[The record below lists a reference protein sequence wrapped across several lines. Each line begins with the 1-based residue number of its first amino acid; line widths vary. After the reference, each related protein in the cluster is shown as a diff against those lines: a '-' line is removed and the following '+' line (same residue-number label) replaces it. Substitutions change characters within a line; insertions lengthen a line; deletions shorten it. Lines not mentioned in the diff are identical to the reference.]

1 MSAVSPSRSARRS
14 RSSRGPGGSA
24 IFDAPGPR
32 GRITVVWVTV
42 LSILGIVAAGW
53 LAVRQF
59 AINGQLDPGK
69 WAEFAQ
75 WPTQRYLL
83 GAFGNTLLA
92 AGGAAA
98 IALPLGLLLA
108 LGRLDSRR
116 PLRWAATAV
125 IEFFRAIPL
134 LLLIYIFFVALPQYG
149 LNPDL
154 FWKLVIPIGL
164 CSAATVAEV
173 FRAGVLALPKGQS
186 EAGAVI
192 GLTDSQTFRYVIF
205 PQAVRMVVPSLVA
218 QVVILLKDTTLGYVV
233 SYSEL
238 QHSARVLVASTG
250 HLIQTYLVVSVFYVL
265 INIAISGFARWL
277 DQRSRR
283 RGAGRRAV
291 RTEVPVE
298 PVGSMA

>member
-1 MSAVSPSRSARRS
+1 MSAA
-14 RSSRGPGGSA
+14 SA

-32 GRITVVWVTV
+32 GRRLIVIVTTLSV
-42 LSILGIVAAGW
+42 LAIIAAAA

-59 AINGQLDPGK
+59 AINGQLDPSK
-69 WAEFAQ
+69 WAEFTQ
-75 WPTQRYLL
+75 WKTQRYLL
-83 GAFGNTLLA
+83 LALGRTALA
-92 AGGAAA
+92 AAGAAA
-98 IALPLGLLLA
+98 IALPLGLALA
-108 LGRLDSRR
+108 VGRLSAAK
-116 PLRWAATAV
+116 PLRWTATAL

-173 FRAGVLALPKGQS
+173 FRAGVLALPGGQA
-186 EAGAVI
+186 EAGAAI
-192 GLTDSQTFRYVIF
+192 GLTPAQIFRLIEF
-205 PQAVRMVVPSLVA
+205 PQALRMVVPSLVA

-250 HLIQTYLVVSVFYVL
+250 HLIQTYLIVAVIFVA
-265 INIAISGFARWL
+265 INIGISSLARQL
-277 DQRSRR
+277 DLWTRTRR
-283 RGAGRRAV
+283 RTRTDAAPPAAAGSIA
-291 RTEVPVE
+291 
-298 PVGSMA
+298 

>member
-1 MSAVSPSRSARRS
+1 MSAT
-14 RSSRGPGGSA
+14 SA

-32 GRITVVWVTV
+32 GRRLIVVLTALSV
-42 LSILGIVAAGW
+42 LAIVAAAT

-59 AINGQLDPGK
+59 AINGQLDPSK
-69 WAEFAQ
+69 WVEFTE
-75 WPTQRYLL
+75 WKTQRYLL
-83 GAFGNTLLA
+83 LALVRTSLA
-92 AGGAAA
+92 AAGAAA

-108 LGRLDSRR
+108 VGRLSQVK
-116 PLRWAATAV
+116 PLRWTATAA

-164 CSAATVAEV
+164 CSGATVAEV
-173 FRAGVLALPKGQS
+173 FRAGILALPRGQA
-186 EAGAVI
+186 EAGAAI
-192 GLTDSQTFRYVIF
+192 GLTPSQVFRLIEF
-205 PQAVRMVVPSLVA
+205 PQALRMVVPSLVA

-250 HLIQTYLVVSVFYVL
+250 HLIQTYLIVAAIFVA
-265 INIAISGFARWL
+265 INIGISAFARQL
-277 DQRSRR
+277 DRRTRGLRR
-283 RGAGRRAV
+283 RG
-291 RTEVPVE
+291 RTETLTTGAT
-298 PVGSMA
+298 GSIA

>member
-1 MSAVSPSRSARRS
+1 MSTA
-14 RSSRGPGGSA
+14 SA

-32 GRITVVWVTV
+32 GRRLILV
-42 LSILGIVAAGW
+42 LTTLSVLAIIAAAA

-59 AINGQLDPGK
+59 AINGQLDPSK
-69 WAEFAQ
+69 WAEFTQ
-75 WPTQRYLL
+75 WKTQRYLL
-83 GAFGNTLLA
+83 LALGRTALA
-92 AGGAAA
+92 AAGAAA
-98 IALPLGLLLA
+98 IALPLGLVLA
-108 LGRLDSRR
+108 LGRLSEAK
-116 PLRWAATAV
+116 PLRWTATAL

-173 FRAGVLALPKGQS
+173 FRAGVLALPGGQA
-186 EAGAVI
+186 EAGAAI
-192 GLTDSQTFRYVIF
+192 GLTPGQIFRLIEF
-205 PQAVRMVVPSLVA
+205 PQALRMVVPSLVA

-250 HLIQTYLVVSVFYVL
+250 HLIQTYLIVAVIFVA
-265 INIAISGFARWL
+265 INIGISSLARQL
-277 DQRSRR
+277 DLWTRTRR
-283 RGAGRRAV
+283 RT
-291 RTEVPVE
+291 RTDAAAPSTT
-298 PVGSMA
+298 GTIA

>member
-1 MSAVSPSRSARRS
+1 MSAA
-14 RSSRGPGGSA
+14 SA

-32 GRITVVWVTV
+32 GRRLIVIVTT
-42 LSILGIVAAGW
+42 LSLLLIIAAAV

-59 AINGQLDPGK
+59 AINGQLKPAK
-69 WAEFAQ
+69 WVEFTK

-83 GAFGNTLLA
+83 QALGRTTLA
-92 AGGAAA
+92 ATGAAA

-108 LGRLDSRR
+108 VGRLSELK
-116 PLRWAATAV
+116 PLRWAATAT

-173 FRAGVLALPKGQS
+173 FRAGILALPGGQA
-186 EAGAVI
+186 EAGAAI
-192 GLTDSQTFRYVIF
+192 GLTSSQVFRLIKF
-205 PQAVRMVVPSLVA
+205 PQALRMVVPSLVA
-218 QVVILLKDTTLGYVV
+218 QLVILLKDTTLGYVV

-250 HLIQTYLVVSVFYVL
+250 HLIQTYLIVAVIFVA
-265 INIAISGFARWL
+265 INIGISAFARQL
-277 DQRSRR
+277 DVWTRTRR
-283 RGAGRRAV
+283 RT
-291 RTEVPVE
+291 RTEAPA
-298 PVGSMA
+298 PAPAGSIA

>member
-1 MSAVSPSRSARRS
+1 MSAA
-14 RSSRGPGGSA
+14 SA

-32 GRITVVWVTV
+32 GRRLIVIVTTLSV
-42 LSILGIVAAGW
+42 LAIIAAAA

-59 AINGQLDPGK
+59 AINGQLDPSK
-69 WAEFAQ
+69 WAEFTQ
-75 WPTQRYLL
+75 WKTQRYLL
-83 GAFGNTLLA
+83 LALGRTALA
-92 AGGAAA
+92 AAGAAA
-98 IALPLGLLLA
+98 IALPLGLALA
-108 LGRLDSRR
+108 VGRLSDAK
-116 PLRWAATAV
+116 PLRWTATAL

-173 FRAGVLALPKGQS
+173 FRAGVLALPGGQA
-186 EAGAVI
+186 EAGAAI
-192 GLTDSQTFRYVIF
+192 GLTPAQIFRLIEF
-205 PQAVRMVVPSLVA
+205 PQALRMVVPSLVA

-250 HLIQTYLVVSVFYVL
+250 HLIQTYLIVAVIFVA
-265 INIAISGFARWL
+265 INIGISSLARQL
-277 DQRSRR
+277 DLWTRTRR
-283 RGAGRRAV
+283 RTRTDAAPPAAAGSIA
-291 RTEVPVE
+291 
-298 PVGSMA
+298 

>member
-1 MSAVSPSRSARRS
+1 MSTV
-14 RSSRGPGGSA
+14 SA

-32 GRITVVWVTV
+32 GRRLIVIVTALSV
-42 LSILGIVAAGW
+42 LAIIAAAA

-59 AINGQLDPGK
+59 AINGQLDPSK
-69 WAEFAQ
+69 WAEFTQ
-75 WPTQRYLL
+75 WRTQRYLL
-83 GAFGNTLLA
+83 LALGRTALA
-92 AGGAAA
+92 AAGAAA
-98 IALPLGLLLA
+98 IALPLGLALA
-108 LGRLDSRR
+108 VGRLSDAK
-116 PLRWAATAV
+116 PLRWTATAL

-173 FRAGVLALPKGQS
+173 FRAGVLALPAGQA
-186 EAGAVI
+186 EAGAAI
-192 GLTDSQTFRYVIF
+192 GLTPSQIFRLIEF
-205 PQAVRMVVPSLVA
+205 PQALRMVVPSLVA

-250 HLIQTYLVVSVFYVL
+250 HLIQTYLIVAVVFVA
-265 INIAISGFARWL
+265 INIGISSFARQL
-277 DQRSRR
+277 DVWTRTRR
-283 RGAGRRAV
+283 RARADTASLAPAGSIA
-291 RTEVPVE
+291 
-298 PVGSMA
+298 

>member
-1 MSAVSPSRSARRS
+1 MSTV
-14 RSSRGPGGSA
+14 SA

-32 GRITVVWVTV
+32 GRRLIVIVTALSV
-42 LSILGIVAAGW
+42 LAIIAAAA

-59 AINGQLDPGK
+59 AINGQLDPSK
-69 WAEFAQ
+69 WAEFTQ
-75 WPTQRYLL
+75 WRTQRYLL
-83 GAFGNTLLA
+83 LALGRTALA
-92 AGGAAA
+92 AAGAAA
-98 IALPLGLLLA
+98 IALPLGLALA
-108 LGRLDSRR
+108 VGRLSDAKS
-116 PLRWAATAV
+116 LRWTATAL

-173 FRAGVLALPKGQS
+173 FRAGVLALPAGQA
-186 EAGAVI
+186 EAGAAI
-192 GLTDSQTFRYVIF
+192 GLTPSQIFRLIEF
-205 PQAVRMVVPSLVA
+205 PQALRMVVPSLVA

-250 HLIQTYLVVSVFYVL
+250 HLIQTYLIVAVVFVA
-265 INIAISGFARWL
+265 INIGISSFARQL
-277 DQRSRR
+277 DVWTRTRR
-283 RGAGRRAV
+283 RARADTASLAPAGSIA
-291 RTEVPVE
+291 
-298 PVGSMA
+298 

>member
-1 MSAVSPSRSARRS
+1 MSAA
-14 RSSRGPGGSA
+14 SA

-32 GRITVVWVTV
+32 GRRLIVTLTALSV
-42 LSILGIVAAGW
+42 LAIIAAAA

-59 AINGQLDPGK
+59 AINGQLDPSK
-69 WAEFAQ
+69 WAEFTQ
-75 WPTQRYLL
+75 WNTQRYLL
-83 GAFGNTLLA
+83 RALGNTTLA
-92 AGGAAA
+92 AAGAAA

-108 LGRLDSRR
+108 IGRLNRAR
-116 PLRWAATAV
+116 PIRWTATLV

-173 FRAGVLALPKGQS
+173 FRAGILALPGGQA
-186 EAGAVI
+186 EAGAAI
-192 GLTDSQTFRYVIF
+192 GLTRAQIFRLIEF
-205 PQAVRMVVPSLVA
+205 PQALRMVVPSLVA

-250 HLIQTYLVVSVFYVL
+250 HLIQTYLIVATIFVA
-265 INIAISGFARWL
+265 INIGISAFARQL
-277 DQRSRR
+277 DRRTRGLRR
-283 RGAGRRAV
+283 RGRAEALNAG
-291 RTEVPVE
+291 PD
-298 PVGSMA
+298 GSIA